1 MILKVSKTKKVK
13 GQVVISGSKNSALA
27 LICAALLTKK
37 DVTITN
43 IPLITDV
50 KKLLNIITDLGVD
63 IRVGDK
69 QVTINAKKIKN
80 RIISDE
86 VKEIRG
92 SSYLL
97 GSLLARTGKVEMPV
111 PGGCNLGERPLDYH
125 LMAFQKMGFKNVV
138 DGETIKIKKEKIKDA
153 EITFPKKS
161 VGATINTIIL
171 AASLKTKTIINNPS
185 LEPEVQDVIK
195 MLKNMG
201 ANIDITE
208 NQVIINPPIESL
220 KGCIHQVIP
229 DRIEAGSYLLLAA
242 ALPKSEI
249 TLQEVNPKD
258 LTTVLILLKSLGN
271 KIKIDDTSIT
281 INSPNVLN
289 KANLIIGP
297 YPFFPTDLQ
306 QLLSVALLNAK
317 GVSYL
322 KDTVFENRVSQIKE
336 LEKMKGD
343 LKNIDG
349 EIIITPSKLKGSIVK
364 SHDLRCAMAL
374 VIAGGMAE
382 GITLIENGEM
392 LLRGYE
398 RPIEKLKKIGFIIE
412 KLDKE
417 NEY

>member
-208 NQVIINPPIESL
+208 NQVIINPAIESL

-229 DRIEAGSYLLLAA
+229 DRIEAGSYLLLGLAH
-242 ALPKSEI
+242 PTSKI
-249 TLQEVNPKD
+249 TL
-258 LTTVLILLKSLGN
+258 T
-271 KIKIDDTSIT
+271 
-281 INSPNVLN
+281 NVES
-289 KANLIIGP
+289 K
-297 YPFFPTDLQ
+297 
-306 QLLSVALLNAK
+306 
-317 GVSYL
+317 YL
-322 KDTVFENRVSQIKE
+322 EE
-336 LEKMKGD
+336 L
-343 LKNIDG
+343 
-349 EIIITPSKLKGSIVK
+349 
-364 SHDLRCAMAL
+364 
-374 VIAGGMAE
+374 
-382 GITLIENGEM
+382 
-392 LLRGYE
+392 
-398 RPIEKLKKIGFIIE
+398 FIISGSTS
-412 KLDKE
+412 
-417 NEY
+417 